1 MRIVHICSCC
11 TCAYNCLRLYAF
23 LVYQPRRLL
32 VRNLIYLVII
42 FLAAGN
48 FYFSLVSTFYI
59 TQKQKKNKNY
69 LRQKI
74 NHNNILGCIHILDR
88 QCFSLD
94 NKQQTIKKKQCK
106 LTIPIAQINWK
117 ISQAE
122 AVRFCCF
129 VVACKNKFNYFKCEF
144 QDIKNVQ
151 WKTNSSLSILSSTV
165 VGCCCTFD
173 FCVCC

>member
-94 NKQQTIKKKQCK
+94 NKQQTIKKKAMQTYNSHSLDK
-106 LTIPIAQINWK
+106 LENIP
-117 ISQAE
+117 SGS
-122 AVRFCCF
+122 C
-129 VVACKNKFNYFKCEF
+129 
-144 QDIKNVQ
+144 
-151 WKTNSSLSILSSTV
+151 SILL
-165 VGCCCTFD
+165 
-173 FCVCC
+173 FCSCLQE